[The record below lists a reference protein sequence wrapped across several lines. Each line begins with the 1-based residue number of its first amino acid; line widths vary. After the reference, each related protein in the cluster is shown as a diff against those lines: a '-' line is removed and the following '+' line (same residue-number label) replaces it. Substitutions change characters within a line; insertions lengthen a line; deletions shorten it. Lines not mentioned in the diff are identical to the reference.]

1 MNSGYLKINVASV
14 KDNRAA
20 IYFKY
25 NEAAVSILKS
35 AVPQNG
41 RRFCRENKTW
51 DVDIQSF
58 PSLVK
63 MFAECSVGGMYFECS
78 SLISIYQKYCE
89 SHGIDCPFSRMDGMI
104 PVQPELFDAKTAEKK
119 PYPMNEILPSGFYK
133 DPDIAGFVPEIPE
146 GSSFSPYP
154 HQVSGAA
161 VLLKN
166 HKYILA
172 DTMGLGKT
180 FTAILAAYGTKGR
193 KLIVTPA
200 SLKLNWRNEIMKFG
214 IPEEDICVISSKTVS
229 EDLKNNAE
237 WAVVNYDSLRC
248 ALLQSSQR
256 ERRSR
261 QHPQPFVA

>member
-104 PVQPELFDAKTAEKK
+104 PVQPELFDAKTAEK
-119 PYPMNEILPSGFYK
+119 
-133 DPDIAGFVPEIPE
+133 
-146 GSSFSPYP
+146 
-154 HQVSGAA
+154 
-161 VLLKN
+161 
-166 HKYILA
+166 
-172 DTMGLGKT
+172 
-180 FTAILAAYGTKGR
+180 
-193 KLIVTPA
+193 
-200 SLKLNWRNEIMKFG
+200 
-214 IPEEDICVISSKTVS
+214 
-229 EDLKNNAE
+229 
-237 WAVVNYDSLRC
+237 
-248 ALLQSSQR
+248 
-256 ERRSR
+256 
-261 QHPQPFVA
+261 